1 MGNHDLGTGK
11 RGGALN
17 FRSFLCGCACG
28 FFLNAAAD
36 DFTLGLYS
44 VHPVRPETIR
54 PIAENGV
61 DCLFNYVDLLAHP
74 EQAKALLDAAA
85 TYRMKAALQVIRSR
99 RILQDPNHLE
109 KLRTAIR
116 KYRRHPGLGMWY
128 LFDEPDAADR
138 DALLPVYRMLK
149 QETPEIPVALC
160 LAWRKKYQVYA
171 DCADILMPDLYPVKD
186 QAFPNAPL
194 NHFSHF
200 IWSVASRKKP
210 MIPVAQ
216 IMSYINYPK
225 YARKADPDR
234 CREPNADELRYF
246 SFSAVALGSAGIA
259 YYSYNDLVRQN
270 HLPYFR
276 STVLPVIREVRQFT
290 DAAAG
295 MTFCWHGKKFGV
307 GTPPRFFCASWQ
319 KGGAGFVVL
328 VNNTGKKAG
337 GDFTLMTPL
346 PPGELTPWGIT
357 RPVRPEKTGS
367 GLRLPELDPWEVLIW
382 TFQPESGPAA
392 AEQG

>member
-1 MGNHDLGTGK
+1 M
-11 RGGALN
+11 N
-17 FRSFLCGCACG
+17 FRSFLCWGACW

-44 VHPVRPETIR
+44 VHPVRPTIIR
-54 PIAENGV
+54 PIVENGV
-61 DCLFNYVDLLAHP
+61 DCLFNYVDLLSHP
-74 EQAKALLDAAA
+74 EQAEALLNAAA
-85 TYRMKAALQVIRSR
+85 ACRVKAALQVIRSR
-99 RILQDPNHLE
+99 RTLQDPDHLE

-128 LFDEPDAADR
+128 LFDEPNAADR

-149 QETPEIPVALC
+149 QETPEIPVAIC
-160 LAWRKKYQVYA
+160 LAWRKNYQTCA

-200 IWSVASRKKP
+200 IWSSAGRKKP

-225 YARKADPDR
+225 FARKADPDR

-246 SFSAVALGSAGIA
+246 SFSAVALGSVGIA
-259 YYSYNDLVRQN
+259 YYSYNDLARQN
-270 HLPYFR
+270 HLPYFH
-276 STVLPVIREVRQFT
+276 STVIPVIREVRQFT
-290 DAAAG
+290 DAVAG
-295 MTFCWHGKKFGV
+295 MTFRWHGKKIGV

-319 KGGAGFVVL
+319 KDGAGFVVL

-337 GDFTLMTPL
+337 GDFALTTPL
-346 PPGELTPWGIT
+346 PPGNLTPWGIT
-357 RPVRPEKTGS
+357 RQIRVEKTDS
-367 GLRLPELDPWEVLIW
+367 GLRLAELNPWEVLIW
-382 TFQPESGPAA
+382 TFQPESAP
-392 AEQG
+392 EK